1 MGELRK
7 SCLGKFKPFIKGQ
20 FSRSCLPSG
29 QSLCFLPTT
38 PLSPSKF
45 VSGSS
50 PGVLGHTIAKMDL
63 EVKNSGRSKTHY
75 GLGLSSDFNSKDHFC
90 TCVVSP
96 PSDIVFF
103 LCPRLDDSLEIRD

>member
-1 MGELRK
+1 MKIGRYSDTERTK
-7 SCLGKFKPFIKGQ
+7 SKNKRGKKN
-20 FSRSCLPSG
+20 SYRH
-29 QSLCFLPTT
+29 CFLPTT

-45 VSGSS
+45 VSGPS